1 MNEIKR
7 YYKNGTVSEDF
18 LVLYEKD
25 DWILIKSKQHDE
37 QKYPEFGAY
46 SFGLKRE
53 FHSLYFFPVNQS
65 YLKKE
70 QAIDTLRRF
79 IKVDETYI
87 PTTGDFALIA
97 IRRWQGMIEALEQE
111 VIE

>member
-7 YYKNGTVSEDF
+7 YYKNGASEDF
-18 LVLYEKD
+18 VVLYENG
-25 DWILIKSKQHDE
+25 DWILVKSKQHDE
-37 QKYPEFGAY
+37 QKYPELGEY

-53 FHSLYFFPVNQS
+53 FSSLYFFPVNQS
-65 YLKKE
+65 CLKKQ

-111 VIE
+111 ARE

>member
-7 YYKNGTVSEDF
+7 YYKNGASEDF
-18 LVLYEKD
+18 VVLYEND
-25 DWILIKSKQHDE
+25 DWILVKSKQHDD
-37 QKYPEFGAY
+37 QKYPELGEY

-53 FHSLYFFPVNQS
+53 FASLYFFPVNQS
-65 YLKKE
+65 CLKKQ

-87 PTTGDFALIA
+87 PTTGYFALIA
-97 IRRWQGMIEALEQE
+97 IKRWQGMIEALEQE
-111 VIE
+111 ANA

>member
-7 YYKNGTVSEDF
+7 YYKNGASEDF
-18 LVLYEKD
+18 VVLYENG
-25 DWILIKSKQHDE
+25 DWILVKSKQHDE
-37 QKYPEFGAY
+37 QKYPELGEY

-53 FHSLYFFPVNQS
+53 FSSLYFFPVNQS
-65 YLKKE
+65 CLKKH

-111 VIE
+111 DMA

>member
-7 YYKNGTVSEDF
+7 YYKNGASEDF
-18 LVLYEKD
+18 VVLYENG
-25 DWILIKSKQHDE
+25 DWILVKSKQHDD
-37 QKYPEFGAY
+37 QKYPELGEY

-53 FHSLYFFPVNQS
+53 FSSLYFFPVNQS
-65 YLKKE
+65 CLKKQ

-79 IKVDETYI
+79 IKVDEHYI

-111 VIE
+111 VIA

>member
-7 YYKNGTVSEDF
+7 YYKNGASEDF
-18 LVLYEKD
+18 VVLYEND
-25 DWILIKSKQHDE
+25 DWILVKSKQHDE
-37 QKYPEFGAY
+37 QKYPELGEY

-53 FHSLYFFPVNQS
+53 FSSLYFFPVNQS
-65 YLKKE
+65 CLKKQ

-79 IKVDETYI
+79 IKVDETYT

-111 VIE
+111 DMA

>member
-25 DWILIKSKQHDE
+25 DWILVKSKKHDE
-37 QKYPEFGAY
+37 QKYPELGAY

-65 YLKKE
+65 CLKKE
-70 QAIDTLRRF
+70 QAIETLRRF
-79 IKVDETYI
+79 IKINESYI
-87 PTTGDFALIA
+87 PTLGEYTMEA
-97 IRRWQGMIEALEQE
+97 IRRWEGMIEALERE
-111 VIE
+111 VSA

>member
-7 YYKNGTVSEDF
+7 YYKNGASEDF
-18 LVLYEKD
+18 VVLYENG
-25 DWILIKSKQHDE
+25 DWILVKSKQHDE
-37 QKYPEFGAY
+37 QKYPELGEY

-53 FHSLYFFPVNQS
+53 FSSLYFFPVNQS
-65 YLKKE
+65 CLKKQ

-97 IRRWQGMIEALEQE
+97 IRRWQGMIEALERE
-111 VIE
+111 VSA